1 MVDKYKKGYEIMKKD
16 KLRKVFLYTVVSLVI
31 ASLIF
36 LLFSYFV
43 KEEDAKKT
51 DRSEKDN
58 KQERIERKRENEENK
73 TKEQDKEEQN
83 QKVSTSEKKAQSI
96 EADARNK
103 ETVSNNAKSS
113 AVAEVYK
120 GKKVSE
126 SEGVGTTGKVFKSQ
140 KEALDFGKKEI
151 KRLTEEDKKGR
162 QFSISKV
169 AAEDG
174 SLIGWTVDIFE
185 DNNIEKIVSN
195 SVKETED
202 KQDKE

>member
-1 MVDKYKKGYEIMKKD
+1 MKKG
-16 KLRKVFLYTVVSLVI
+16 KLRKMFLYTVVSLVI

-43 KEEDAKKT
+43 KEEDTKKT

-73 TKEQDKEEQN
+73 TKEQDKEKQN

-103 ETVSNNAKSS
+103 ETVSNNAKSP

-195 SVKETED
+195 SVKETKD

>member
-43 KEEDAKKT
+43 KEEDKKT

-103 ETVSNNAKSS
+103 ETVSNNAKNS
-113 AVAEVYK
+113 AAAEVYK

-195 SVKETED
+195 PVKETED

>member
-1 MVDKYKKGYEIMKKD
+1 MKKD
-16 KLRKVFLYTVVSLVI
+16 KLRKMFLYTVVSLVI

-43 KEEDAKKT
+43 KEEDKKT
-51 DRSEKDN
+51 DRFEKDN

-103 ETVSNNAKSS
+103 EAVSNNAKSS

-140 KEALDFGKKEI
+140 KEALDFGK
-151 KRLTEEDKKGR
+151 RD
-162 QFSISKV
+162 
-169 AAEDG
+169 
-174 SLIGWTVDIFE
+174 
-185 DNNIEKIVSN
+185 
-195 SVKETED
+195 
-202 KQDKE
+202 

>member
-195 SVKETED
+195 PVKETED